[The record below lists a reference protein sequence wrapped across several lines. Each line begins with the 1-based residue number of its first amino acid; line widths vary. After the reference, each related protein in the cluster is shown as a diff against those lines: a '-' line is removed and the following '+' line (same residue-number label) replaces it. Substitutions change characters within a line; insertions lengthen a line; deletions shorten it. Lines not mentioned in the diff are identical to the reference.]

1 MAFMQQYY
9 IKWRPSAM
17 GVHGGTVYNSYL
29 FFGFSDCKSGP
40 PMRTRLRKLS
50 KHYSLV
56 SGNLHLI
63 M

>member
-29 FFGFSDCKSGP
+29 FFGFSDCKSEA

-50 KHYSLV
+50 KYY
-56 SGNLHLI
+56 
-63 M
+63 

>member
-56 SGNLHLI
+56 
-63 M
+63 